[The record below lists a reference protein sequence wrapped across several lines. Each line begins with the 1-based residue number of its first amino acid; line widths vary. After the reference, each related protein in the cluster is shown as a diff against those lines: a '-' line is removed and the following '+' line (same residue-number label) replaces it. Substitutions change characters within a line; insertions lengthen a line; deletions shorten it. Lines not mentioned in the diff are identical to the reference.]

1 MSDTTLLLARLKTL
15 GVQLS
20 VDGANLRY
28 KPVSAVPPELVEA
41 MRQHKAELKR
51 QHKPE
56 LKRQLIIEQAYALA
70 NKVGEALGI
79 ARSFRKPDP
88 ERPRETLSTGDT
100 LSISSNIY

>member
-28 KPVSAVPPELVEA
+28 KPASVVPPELVEA
-41 MRQHKAELKR
+41 MR

-79 ARSFRKPDP
+79 ARSFRKPGPRDP
-88 ERPRETLSTGDT
+88 EHRRYTKH
-100 LSISSNIY
+100 I